1 VVIIRVSRL
10 IEREISFTRTLE
22 TVRLNGALSNH
33 AHVPIGVF
41 GEWPMDLDQHWRS
54 VRRLR
59 AKRKHVP
66 NVAAV
71 NARFREA
78 IFERMGGDW
87 FRDLSNADFAKR
99 LNALGLMTF
108 QGRTWDATSARIFR
122 TAIEADIAN
131 GADHLIDEEQLELRR
146 IQGIRDR
153 ARDAIL
159 RSQAEDQPLDVLETD
174 IILIRL
180 DLLEDRNSGMKDV
193 LGAIEL
199 LERKLKV
206 RQASTGS
213 PPRI

>member
-1 VVIIRVSRL
+1 
-10 IEREISFTRTLE
+10 
-22 TVRLNGALSNH
+22 
-33 AHVPIGVF
+33 
-41 GEWPMDLDQHWRS
+41 
-54 VRRLR
+54 
-59 AKRKHVP
+59 
-66 NVAAV
+66 
-71 NARFREA
+71 
-78 IFERMGGDW
+78 MGGDW

>member
-1 VVIIRVSRL
+1 MLVQ
-10 IEREISFTRTLE
+10 
-22 TVRLNGALSNH
+22 A
-33 AHVPIGVF
+33 
-41 GEWPMDLDQHWRS
+41 
-54 VRRLR
+54 
-59 AKRKHVP
+59 
-66 NVAAV
+66 VAAFAMSSAQV
-71 NARFREA
+71 IGEPTEKLTVE
-78 IFERMGGDW
+78 IVHHGDDSGGEQ
-87 FRDLSNADFAKR
+87 FVF
-99 LNALGLMTF
+99 
-108 QGRTWDATSARIFR
+108 
-122 TAIEADIAN
+122 
-131 GADHLIDEEQLELRR
+131 HLIDEEQLELRR